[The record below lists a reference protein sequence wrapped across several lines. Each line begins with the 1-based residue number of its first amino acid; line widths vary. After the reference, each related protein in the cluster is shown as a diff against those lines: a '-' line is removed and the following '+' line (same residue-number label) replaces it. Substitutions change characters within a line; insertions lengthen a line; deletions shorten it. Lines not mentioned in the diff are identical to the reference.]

1 MHNMQVLCP
10 YNVQDH
16 KKAMFEQ
23 ICKFELSESMLKQLI
38 KHLFHTF
45 LLLFRFKSK
54 YGCPISSKIT
64 KLYFILNIIQ
74 LPRGLKII

>member
-1 MHNMQVLCP
+1 MQKTPWKQCCIDRCVVLSL
-10 YNVQDH
+10 
-16 KKAMFEQ
+16 
-23 ICKFELSESMLKQLI
+23 KFELSESILKQLI

-54 YGCPISSKIT
+54 YGCPIISKIT

-74 LPRGLKII
+74 LLRGLKII